1 MPPYITLNKWTDEG
15 VKTVADMPK
24 RMELAHRD
32 RFGDTYKSVGAELKA
47 FYFTFG
53 HYDMI
58 AIVEAP
64 SDEAMAQ
71 AVLNVC
77 RH

>member
-1 MPPYITLNKWTDEG
+1 
-15 VKTVADMPK
+15 
-24 RMELAHRD
+24 MELAHRD
-32 RFGDTYKSVGAELKA
+32 RFGDTCKSVGAELKA

-53 HYDMI
+53 QYDMI

-71 AVLNVC
+71 AVLSVG
-77 RH
+77 RHRAVRTETLKAFSEAEGLEIFKRLQ